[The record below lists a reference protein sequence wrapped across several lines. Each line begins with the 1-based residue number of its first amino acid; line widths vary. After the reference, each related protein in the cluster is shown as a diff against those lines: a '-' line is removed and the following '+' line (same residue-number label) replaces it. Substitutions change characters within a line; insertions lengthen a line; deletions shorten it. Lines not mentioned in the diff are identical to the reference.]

1 MNPAVGGKQCEDV
14 TNIFKAL
21 GTMKQIKLIFCDFGQ
36 LLVLVTFLNVRA
48 TASSTPVN

>member
-21 GTMKQIKLIFCDFGQ
+21 DTMKQIKLVFRDFGQ
-36 LLVLVTFLNVRA
+36 LLILITFLNVRA
-48 TASSTPVN
+48 TAASTHVN